1 MRRVRSAPIASAR
14 SMKQLEF
21 PFMIRIVPWD
31 GQYTFT
37 HWVAKQ
43 CFDEAARE
51 AKTPEEKQAFDLGP
65 FYEPEIRAW
74 AWVLETL
81 GVDNLPRSV

>member
-1 MRRVRSAPIASAR
+1 MR
-14 SMKQLEF
+14 SMSTMRLQQMQLEF
-21 PFMIRIVPWD
+21 PFMIRVIPWD

-51 AKTPEEKQAFDLGP
+51 AKTLEEKEAFDVGP
-65 FYEPEIRAW
+65 FYEPEIKAW
-74 AWVLETL
+74 AWVLETMGL
-81 GVDNLPRSV
+81 TWDQTQCNIG